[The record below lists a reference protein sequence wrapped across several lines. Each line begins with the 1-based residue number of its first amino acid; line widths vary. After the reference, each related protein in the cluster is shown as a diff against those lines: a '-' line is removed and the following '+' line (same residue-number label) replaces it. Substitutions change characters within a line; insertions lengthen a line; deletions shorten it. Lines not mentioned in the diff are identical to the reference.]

1 MSNPNIV
8 KGYKGIMDL
17 DLSTI
22 HPSFRRETVAL
33 HLNDIKEYK
42 QEQRRRPP
50 RLRYENTVEHAFK
63 IQEKMLQAQRR
74 IAKEAQDEKERIYQ
88 NRLKPMNISYK
99 L

>member
-1 MSNPNIV
+1 MSNPNII

-22 HPSFRRETVAL
+22 PPSFHRETVAQ
-33 HLNDIKEYK
+33 HIKDIKEYK
-42 QEQRRRPP
+42 QEQMRRSP

-63 IQEKMLQAQRR
+63 AQEKMLQAQRR
-74 IAKEAQDEKERIYQ
+74 IAKEAQEKKDQIYK